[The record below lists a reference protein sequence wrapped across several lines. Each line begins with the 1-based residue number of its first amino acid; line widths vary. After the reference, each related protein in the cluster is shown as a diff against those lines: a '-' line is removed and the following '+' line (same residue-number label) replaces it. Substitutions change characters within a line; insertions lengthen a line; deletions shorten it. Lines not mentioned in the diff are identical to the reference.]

1 MNIFKK
7 LRGTIESFFQLG
19 ITGTSHGI
27 AEHVNGVSAR
37 TNNDVS
43 FANFVS
49 ARADGGDIYTDS
61 PAMTVNDRNDA
72 TYLDLKERTVLVEFE
87 IDGTAPPVAGAN
99 TGKYGLCTTTG
110 GGYRIGFLYHDTG
123 VALLAV
129 PLYLMQNMC
138 TTIAM
143 LGYAPDSFYIC
154 TAYTPGVSASWS
166 IKGDGAQSAVRI
178 DFDYTD
184 FTGVVK
190 NIDSAASLP
199 VGAVVIR
206 TILRVD
212 NAFTADVGVP
222 TISVN
227 LWDGGS
233 VTTLMGTGDNDLS
246 IADQYDVD
254 AAVDVAASSV
264 IRLTTST
271 VPATVGAGSV
281 FVEYVIPQS

>member
-7 LRGTIESFFQLG
+7 LRGTIEGFFQLG
-19 ITGTSHGI
+19 ITSSSNGV
-27 AEHVNGVSAR
+27 ANHVNGIVAK
-37 TNNDVS
+37 TNNNVGL
-43 FANFVS
+43 ANFVS
-49 ARADGGDIYTDS
+49 ARADNSYVIYNTS
-61 PAMTVNDRNDA
+61 GVNDSNDT

-87 IDGTAPPVAGAN
+87 IDGTNPPSPGDN
-99 TGKYGLCTTTG
+99 TGKYGLCTTADP
-110 GGYRIGFLYHDTG
+110 GFNLGFIYHDDG
-123 VALLAV
+123 IQLI
-129 PLYLMQNMC
+129 PIPMYLMQSMC

-154 TAYTPGVSASWS
+154 TAYTVGVSASWS

-178 DFDYTD
+178 DFSDAD
-184 FTGVVK
+184 FTGVAK

-212 NAFTADVGVP
+212 TPFTAGVGAP

-227 LWDGGS
+227 LWSGAAT
-233 VTTLMGTGDNDLS
+233 VLMATTDNDLS
-246 IADQYDVD
+246 IADQYDID

-264 IRLTTST
+264 IRLTTNT
-271 VPATVGAGSV
+271 VVATAGAGSV

>member
-7 LRGTIESFFQLG
+7 LRGTIQGFFQLG
-19 ITGTSHGI
+19 ITGTSHGL
-27 AEHVNGVSAR
+27 ANHVNGVSSR
-37 TNNDVS
+37 TNNDVG

-49 ARADGGDIYTDS
+49 ARADGSDIYD
-61 PAMTVNDRNDA
+61 PFAIGNDRNNS

-110 GGYRIGFLYHDTG
+110 GIYRVGFLYYDTG
-123 VALLAV
+123 TVLALV
-129 PLYLMQNMC
+129 PMYLMQNMC

-178 DFDYTD
+178 DFDSGD
-184 FTGVVK
+184 FTGVAK
-190 NIDSAASLP
+190 DIDSAASLP

-212 NAFTADVGVP
+212 TPFTANVGAP
-222 TISVN
+222 LISVN
-227 LWDGGS
+227 FWDGATATG
-233 VTTLMGTGDNDLS
+233 LMGTGDNDLS

-264 IRLTTST
+264 IRLTTNT
-271 VPATVGAGSV
+271 VVATAGAGSV